1 MRFLND
7 AGKGHGEGDIMDED
21 KIMDGEGA
29 KEVLAELAA
38 EVLIAILK
46 IIFG

>member
-1 MRFLND
+1 
-7 AGKGHGEGDIMDED
+7 MDED

-29 KEVLAELAA
+29 KEVLAEVAV
-38 EVLIAILK
+38 EVVIAILK